1 MVRGSA
7 INLSATLLLALV
19 LDSMVKLHLLSHTAL
34 SQYGV
39 IVDGRITI
47 LGAPAAHSANLFDSL
62 ALSRRFFVPG
72 KL

>member
-1 MVRGSA
+1 
-7 INLSATLLLALV
+7 LALV

-47 LGAPAAHSANLFDSL
+47 LGAPAAHSANLREL
-62 ALSRRFFVPG
+62 ARAIPG
-72 KL
+72 AFSCHDYYTIGS